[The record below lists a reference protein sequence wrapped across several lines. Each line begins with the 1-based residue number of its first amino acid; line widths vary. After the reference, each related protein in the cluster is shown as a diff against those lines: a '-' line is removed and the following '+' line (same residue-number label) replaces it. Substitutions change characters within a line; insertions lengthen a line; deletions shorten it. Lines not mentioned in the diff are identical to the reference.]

1 MVAETGPFDKGAEP
15 WYPFSIKHQ
24 REDVSMNIIG
34 LLGGMSWES
43 TVTYYQVIN
52 RRVQEAQ
59 IGRAHV

>member
-43 TVTYYQVIN
+43 TVTY
-52 RRVQEAQ
+52 
-59 IGRAHV
+59 